1 MNVGC
6 PNGLLY
12 VIEYPF
18 DLSILL
24 KGGEETNKDSL
35 SSGEWK
41 KRSSNGNRCS
51 FQDDELWDWWE
62 IDEESCEVIYIEGE
76 IPVIDLSIGK

>member
-1 MNVGC
+1 MRI
-6 PNGLLY
+6 
-12 VIEYPF
+12 IEYPF

-41 KRSSNGNRCS
+41 KRSSNGNHCS
-51 FQDDELWDWWE
+51 LDDELWRWLFRNWW
-62 IDEESCEVIYIEGE
+62 ISCEVMYIEGE
-76 IPVIDLSIGK
+76 IPVIDFFD